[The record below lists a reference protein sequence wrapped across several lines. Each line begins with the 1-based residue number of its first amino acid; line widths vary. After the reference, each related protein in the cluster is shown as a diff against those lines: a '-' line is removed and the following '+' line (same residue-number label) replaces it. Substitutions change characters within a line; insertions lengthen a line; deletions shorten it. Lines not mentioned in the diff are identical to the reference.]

1 MIKQKTD
8 TLKQQLKSVKKEIQH
23 KLRRSHLEGEDLH
36 QRTKRFWTYIKHQ
49 RASQR
54 GIPPLKVNGQL
65 VTEAKKKASVLNK
78 KFDQAFSEGKHYDK
92 DQFKQKCTL
101 YLERSR

>member
-1 MIKQKTD
+1 MQ
-8 TLKQQLKSVKKEIQH
+8 
-23 KLRRSHLEGEDLH
+23 REGEDLH

-54 GIPPLKVNGQL
+54 GIPPLKENGQL

-101 YLERSR
+101 DLDEKT